1 MPQVL
6 KIVDK
11 ILLSL
16 CLIGLNCGI
25 EGDNKGGTASA
36 QTSSFY
42 HPEIKAKLKNG
53 KVLLF
58 PSGLRL
64 GTLQLARQ
72 AGQRGKSINACG
84 RVELPSQSQV
94 VLVPSSYL
102 LQNPDL
108 INGFS
113 GAISGIEIKNKE
125 GTRLLQQLAAKE
137 TIETLRISN
146 ITLDSD
152 VLSAINSLPHLKNL
166 QFDRIQGLDI
176 AIAGKIKPLKQ
187 LNSLALT
194 ADTMPLLKEI
204 GQAKSLKKL
213 ELSNANLTLSDFTML
228 QNLPALEFLSIQE
241 SQYADAAVAL
251 FPRFKNL
258 KILWLGKRHWS
269 KDTMKQ
275 LEKLTNL
282 EELHVQVAR
291 EELPLYVN
299 LYNALPGIVKP

>member
-6 KIVDK
+6 KIVGK

-16 CLIGLNCGI
+16 CLIGLSSGK
-25 EGDNKGGTASA
+25 EGSGASA

-64 GTLQLARQ
+64 GTLQSTRQ
-72 AGQRGKSINACG
+72 GDQRGKSISACG

-94 VLVPSSYL
+94 ILVPSTYL

-113 GAISGIEIKNKE
+113 GAISGIEIKSKE

-137 TIETLRISN
+137 IIETLRISG
-146 ITLDSD
+146 IHLDGE

-166 QFDRIQGLDI
+166 QFDRIQGIDT
-176 AIAGKIKPLKQ
+176 AIAGKIRPLRQ

-194 ADTMPLLKEI
+194 ANTMALLKEI
-204 GQAKSLKKL
+204 KQAKLLKRL
-213 ELSNANLTLSDFTML
+213 ELSNANLSLSDFAVL
-228 QNLPALEFLSIQE
+228 QGLPALEFLSIQE
-241 SQYADAAVAL
+241 SQYADEAVAY

-269 KDTMKQ
+269 KENMMQ

-282 EELHVQVAR
+282 EELHVQVYA
-291 EELPLYVN
+291 EELPLYVK

>member
-1 MPQVL
+1 VPQVL
-6 KIVDK
+6 KIVGK

-16 CLIGLNCGI
+16 CLIGLTSGN
-25 EGDNKGGTASA
+25 DGGNASA

-58 PSGLRL
+58 PLGLRL

-72 AGQRGKSINACG
+72 AGQRGKSISACG

-113 GAISGIEIKNKE
+113 GAISGIEIKSKE

-137 TIETLRISN
+137 TIETLRISG
-146 ITLDSD
+146 IHLDSE
-152 VLSAINSLPHLKNL
+152 VLSSINSLPQLKNL
-166 QFDRIQGLDI
+166 QFDRIQGLDT
-176 AIAGKIKPLKQ
+176 AIAGKIRPLKR

-194 ADTMPLLKEI
+194 ANTMALLKEI
-204 GQAKSLKKL
+204 GQAKFLRKL
-213 ELSNANLTLSDFTML
+213 ELSNANLTLSDFAML

-241 SQYADAAVAL
+241 SQYDDAAVAF

-258 KILWLGKRHWS
+258 KVLWLGKRRWS
-269 KDTMKQ
+269 KETMMQ

-282 EELHVQVAR
+282 EELHVQVAT
-291 EELPLYVN
+291 EELPLYVK

>member
-1 MPQVL
+1 VPQVL
-6 KIVDK
+6 RIVSK
-11 ILLSL
+11 ILLAL
-16 CLIGLNCGI
+16 CLIGLNSGP
-25 EGDNKGGTASA
+25 EGSNEGGNASA

-58 PSGLRL
+58 PLGLRL
-64 GTLQLARQ
+64 GTLQSARQ
-72 AGQRGKSINACG
+72 AGQRGKSISACG
-84 RVELPSQSQV
+84 RVELPSHSQV

-113 GAISGIEIKNKE
+113 GAISGIEIKSKE
-125 GTRLLQQLAAKE
+125 GTQLLQHLAAKE
-137 TIETLRISN
+137 TIETLRLSSIR
-146 ITLDSD
+146 LDNE
-152 VLSAINSLPHLKNL
+152 VLSAINSLPQLKNL
-166 QFDRIQGLDI
+166 QFDRIQGLDT

-194 ADTMPLLKEI
+194 ANTMALLKEI
-204 GQAKSLKKL
+204 GQAKFLKKL
-213 ELSNANLTLSDFTML
+213 ELSNANLALSDFAML

-241 SQYADAAVAL
+241 SQYADAAVAY

-269 KDTMKQ
+269 KETMMQ

-282 EELHVQVAR
+282 EELHVQVAT
-291 EELPLYVN
+291 EELPLYVK
-299 LYNALPGIVKP
+299 LYNTLPGIVKP